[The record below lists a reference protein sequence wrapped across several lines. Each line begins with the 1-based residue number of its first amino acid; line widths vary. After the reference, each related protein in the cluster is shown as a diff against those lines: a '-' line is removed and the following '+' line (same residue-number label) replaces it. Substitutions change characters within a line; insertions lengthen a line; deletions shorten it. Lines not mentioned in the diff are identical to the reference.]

1 MLLLPEPLGPAK
13 IVRTGKSGCCFV
25 QFSYHFVVSVAG
37 CTIDEPDL
45 KLPTARML
53 DNVQVSNAVSIE
65 DWNSGLESF
74 NSRLGA
80 SYTYRS
86 FKIVIEELGTL
97 HSSIIDYSPATPLLF
112 TNQRPPWTHS
122 AHTV

>member
-13 IVRTGKSGCCFV
+13 IVRTSKSGCCFV

-37 CTIDEPDL
+37 CTIKEPDL

-80 SYTYRS
+80 SYTHRS
-86 FKIVIEELGTL
+86 FKIVVEELGTL
-97 HSSIIDYSPATPLLF
+97 HSSMIDYSPQLGI
-112 TNQRPPWTHS
+112 
-122 AHTV
+122 